1 MKKILFVLMAAAMLV
16 SCCINDR
23 DVPYRVRDCVTQE
36 VEVFNLD
43 SGFRVNDTISVRGY
57 AYKYVIL
64 ERVK

>member
-1 MKKILFVLMAAAMLV
+1 MRKILFVLMAAAMLV
-16 SCCINDR
+16 SCGINDR

>member
-16 SCCINDR
+16 SCGINDR
-23 DVPYRVRDCVTQE
+23 DVPYRLRNCVTQE
-36 VEVFNLD
+36 VEVYHLD
-43 SGFRVNDTISVRGY
+43 SGFRANDTVTVRGY